1 MSTSSNRARAPS
13 AQPNAAKSP
22 SAADRRI
29 GQRVRLRRTAIGL
42 SQEKLA
48 QALGITFQQVQKYER
63 GTNRIGASRL
73 QEIARTLNV
82 PVASFYDA
90 EAQAE
95 GSLTAVLDT
104 PESLPLLQAFT
115 TIARPDLRR
124 QALEIVRVLAKV
136 KA

>member
-1 MSTSSNRARAPS
+1 MSTSPNRARAPS
-13 AQPNAAKSP
+13 AQPTAAKSP
-22 SAADRRI
+22 NAADRRI
-29 GQRVRLRRTAIGL
+29 GQRVRLRRLAIGL

-73 QEIARTLNV
+73 QEIARVLSV

-90 EAQAE
+90 EAQAA

-104 PESLPLLQAFT
+104 PQSLPLLQAFT
-115 TIARPDLRR
+115 AIAHPDLRR
-124 QALEIVRVLAKV
+124 QALELVRAIAKV

>member
-1 MSTSSNRARAPS
+1 MSTPTDRARAPS
-13 AQPNAAKSP
+13 ARPNAAKSP

-29 GQRVRLRRTAIGL
+29 GQRVRLRRTAMGL

-73 QEIARTLNV
+73 QEIARVLSV

-90 EAQAE
+90 DDQAD
-95 GSLTAVLDT
+95 GSLTIVLDT
-104 PESLPLLQAFT
+104 PQSLPLLQAFT
-115 TIARPDLRR
+115 AIARSDLRR
-124 QALEIVRVLAKV
+124 QVLALVRAIAEAKM
-136 KA
+136 

>member
-1 MSTSSNRARAPS
+1 MSRSSDRARAPS
-13 AQPNAAKSP
+13 AVQPNAAKSP
-22 SAADRRI
+22 NAADQRI
-29 GQRVRLRRTAIGL
+29 GQRVRLRRLAIGL

-73 QEIARTLNV
+73 QEIARVLSV

-90 EAQAE
+90 DDQAD
-95 GSLTAVLDT
+95 GSLTTMLDT

-115 TIARPDLRR
+115 AIAPDLRR
-124 QALEIVRVLAKV
+124 QALELVRAIAKV
-136 KA
+136 KM